1 MKKPLSIN
9 ILLVSLFIGVCILAY
24 YLAPQFPSIVRN

>member
-1 MKKPLSIN
+1 MKKPLALN
-9 ILLVSLFIGVCILAY
+9 LLLVSLFIGVCILAY